1 MEKTI
6 TEKHPRTFAIIGT
19 PDGSRRLWLSRPTE
33 AGHIYA
39 TCSFALT
46 GRMAFVDSIDAL
58 DYIRVDRVITYDE
71 DISALQLT
79 LLQDPQDCLERL
91 MEDLPKLMEEHLP

>member
-1 MEKTI
+1 MKTT
-6 TEKHPRTFAIIGT
+6 TEKNPRTFAIIGT
-19 PDGSRRLWLSRPTE
+19 PDGSRRLWLSRPTK

-71 DISALQLT
+71 DISALQLSC
-79 LLQDPQDCLERL
+79 QQAPADCLERL
-91 MEDLPKLMEEHLP
+91 MEDLPILMEEHLP